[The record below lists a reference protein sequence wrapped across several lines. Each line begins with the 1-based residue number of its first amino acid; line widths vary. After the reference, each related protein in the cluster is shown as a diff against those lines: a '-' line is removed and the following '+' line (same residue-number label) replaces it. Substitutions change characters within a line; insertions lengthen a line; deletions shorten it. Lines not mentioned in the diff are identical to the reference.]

1 VDATPYQ
8 DHEWNGIGELAKSF
22 GIVTT
27 GGKEIGSGKQKE
39 LVQLLACKQEIGGK
53 RIWGDNSLLTKTYSC
68 LESAARA
75 FRALCHRLAAA
86 LRAVLLRLAA
96 SIPPPDAAGAAAP
109 IAPAPAPAAPAMG
122 SPAREETTAE
132 LGEKYLASM
141 KLRGCRARRGVS
153 QARGEAAVGCEGA
166 HQERAD
172 AEARVHECRRRG
184 RGATARPRGDSEA
197 APPRGDGE
205 AAGRRR
211 VRAAA
216 GRRQGRGAMARP
228 RGDG

>member
-1 VDATPYQ
+1 MARFQLSIPDDSEEKCGINGIRRLS

-53 RIWGDNSLLTKTYSC
+53 RIWGDNGLLTKTYSC

-141 KLRGCRARRGVS
+141 RLNASKKGRSIGDNLSKNTVFCRAARGSSLTGLFLRGGS
-153 QARGEAAVGCEGA
+153 QLHSETGEPESALG
-166 HQERAD
+166 H
-172 AEARVHECRRRG
+172 
-184 RGATARPRGDSEA
+184 GATARPW
-197 APPRGDGE
+197 GDG
-205 AAGRRR
+205 
-211 VRAAA
+211 
-216 GRRQGRGAMARP
+216 
-228 RGDG
+228 